1 MLTRNLA
8 PASLLFVSFSL
19 FAVACGGTK
28 KSASH
33 SVADAGHDAA
43 TTKDS
48 GQPRGDAGHADAGHA
63 DAGHAQGSDAGDEAD
78 GSVSPPV
85 QYDIVYGGAR
95 LGVDLRSDV
104 MPVFD
109 ASGALIAYSAG
120 ADEAPSLGTSHVS
133 DVGGDGTVSVGRWN
147 AGKMGGVFQPSTFS
161 WTANEGFHYAIGQ
174 RSAAIPTTGSTR
186 YDLLAATAP
195 TLGGGAFKPGTA
207 SGSVNIAW
215 TDPPR
220 VAVDLTFKIPGDGS
234 YRVLSKGGIGDPSQS
249 ELFVGANAPPYRID
263 ADYSRALYIQV
274 NSPGSACIG
283 GTPDD
288 AGVTPCMA
296 TVNAWLLG
304 TQADHLGMSIVVVA
318 PNNAAH
324 ALHAALSFK
333 KR

>member
-1 MLTRNLA
+1 MLTRTLA
-8 PASLLFVSFSL
+8 LASLLFVFG
-19 FAVACGGTK
+19 VTACGGSK
-28 KSASH
+28 KSASQ
-33 SVADAGHDAA
+33 SVVDAGHDAA
-43 TTKDS
+43 AVKDS
-48 GQPRGDAGHADAGHA
+48 GKPLPDAGRA
-63 DAGHAQGSDAGDEAD
+63 DAGHAQGSDAGDAGDAGD
-78 GSVSPPV
+78 GSMPLLGK
-85 QYDIVYGGAR
+85 YDLLCTGAG
-95 LGVDLRSDV
+95 LGIDARQDV

-109 ASGALIAYSAG
+109 ATGALTAYTAG
-120 ADEAPSLGTSHVS
+120 ADEAPTLGTSRVS
-133 DVGGDGTVSVGRWN
+133 EVGGDDTVSVGRWN

-161 WTANEGFHYAIGQ
+161 WTANEGFHYAIGR

-186 YDLLAATAP
+186 YDVLAATAP

-220 VAVDLTFKIPGDGS
+220 VAVDLTFKVPGDAT

-249 ELFVGANAPPYRID
+249 ELFVGANAPPYRVD

-274 NSPGSACIG
+274 TSPGSACIG

-296 TVNAWLLG
+296 TINAWLLG